1 MKTSLRRPK
10 GFTMSRLLM
19 EWLLGPRFLKL
30 RIAELPTTALVPT
43 WAKLF
48 QESSNK
54 APLATDKA
62 IGTAN
67 GAGTT
72 RVAVLDKTEVEE
84 ETDSTMVSRELE
96 RSTRLHQ
103 LVWNLPL
110 LNMGRRCSRRCSL
123 ERCTAGVVTVGCGP
137 LLTALLPMLDRLG
150 GLLGERK
157 EETVLRHLS
166 LPQLQ
171 LLIKQ

>member
-1 MKTSLRRPK
+1 
-10 GFTMSRLLM
+10 M

-72 RVAVLDKTEVEE
+72 RVAVLDKTVVVDSLEE

-103 LVWNLPL
+103 HVWNLPL
-110 LNMGRRCSRRCSL
+110 LNTEKRSSRRCSL